1 MKRIVIINNHRNM
14 RKSIYK
20 IGAISVTMLSLS
32 LLFKILHWPG
42 ANIMLL
48 ITLGCL
54 IPLTA
59 FMTASYLSKQ
69 EDEEKV

>member
-1 MKRIVIINNHRNM
+1 M

-59 FMTASYLSKQ
+59 FMTASYFSKQ

>member
-1 MKRIVIINNHRNM
+1 M
-14 RKSIYK
+14 
-20 IGAISVTMLSLS
+20 TMLSLS

-59 FMTASYLSKQ
+59 FMTASYFSKQ